1 MKSVSLHQD
10 LLLHALANFFSSP
23 DHVGHMV
30 DVIEGRSCLSLRI
43 LDWFATNFSKKH
55 NVILHSDAGAY
66 FNIYMDY
73 RAQLRAFSKQFF
85 DPFRRKDK
93 FVFHYGEGLSIL
105 TTIGQLNFFRW
116 AISNGILRYIA
127 REENL
132 RVIEADMLRSHRDS
146 QERHAAGEDA
156 SARRKRFEL
165 SKNTAT
171 KAMTKHVGTAVLRF
185 G

>member
-1 MKSVSLHQD
+1 MKSVTLHQD
-10 LLLHALANFFSSP
+10 LLLHALANFFSSRENISQ
-23 DHVGHMV
+23 MV
-30 DVIEGRSCLSLRI
+30 DVIEGRSRMSLRI
-43 LDWFATNFSKKH
+43 LDWFATNFSKKT
-55 NVILHSDAGAY
+55 NVIIHTESGAY

-93 FVFHYGEGLSIL
+93 FMFHYGDDGKAVL

-116 AISNGILRYIA
+116 AINNGILDYVE

-132 RVIEADMLRSHRDS
+132 QIIEADMLRSHRDS
-146 QERHAAGEDA
+146 MERHSSGDE
-156 SARRKRFEL
+156 SLRRKRFEL

-171 KAMTKHVGTAVLRF
+171 KAMTKHVGSAVLRF